1 MEVLKMNFNKF
12 NDIFHKTSQKMVE
25 LNKEYQQMSL
35 NNQKEANKIKES
47 IESKSKDF
55 RSKRESRKKDFD
67 FIHNK

>member
-1 MEVLKMNFNKF
+1 MNFNKF
-12 NDIFHKTSQKMVE
+12 NDIFHKTSKKMTE

-35 NNQKEANKIKES
+35 NNQKEASKIKES

-55 RSKRESRKKDFD
+55 RSKRESRKKKFD

>member
-1 MEVLKMNFNKF
+1 MNSNKF
-12 NDIFHKTSQKMVE
+12 NDIFHKTSKKMIE

-35 NNQKEANKIKES
+35 KNKKQASKIKES
-47 IESKSKDF
+47 IESKSKGF

>member
-1 MEVLKMNFNKF
+1 MNFNKF